1 MLPVGMQRI
10 WFPLTSKSVSED
22 RHHKSQGIDP
32 SIRLQPLFLVPL
44 RKIVGFS
51 SYQAISGASDSYEH
65 EGFQGGQ
72 IANAVWKSHEILTIT
87 QSQDLKI
94 F

>member
-22 RHHKSQGIDP
+22 RHHKSLRIAP
-32 SIRLQPLFLVPL
+32 SIKLQPPI
-44 RKIVGFS
+44 RKIAGFS
-51 SYQAISGASDSYEH
+51 SYHAISGALDNYEH

-72 IANAVWKSHEILTIT
+72 IANAVWKSHEILTIA